1 MYISGNFNVES
12 FEEVQKALATQVL
25 QEVKANINV
34 KSSVLSLEA
43 VKPFFPM
50 FLDVEPKKENAYS
63 LAPLACP

>member
-1 MYISGNFNVES
+1 M
-12 FEEVQKALATQVL
+12 QVL
-25 QEVKANINV
+25 QEVKANTNV

-43 VKPFFPM
+43 VKPFLPM

>member
-1 MYISGNFNVES
+1 M
-12 FEEVQKALATQVL
+12 
-25 QEVKANINV
+25 NV

-63 LAPLACP
+63 LAPVACLQAPSNARRTALGWSKHSLGKSLTN